1 MRRLLPIA
9 LLVLGAGCLREPDPI
24 TFSEPSLAV
33 HGLVLA
39 GGTQVRVSLM
49 RAFTGEELPTDATV
63 MLESGGTT
71 ITLAPVADP
80 ADPGCYGTSG
90 LPTAVV
96 ARSCY
101 GAVLPQPVA
110 AGTTWQLRATV
121 SSGELVTGTTRVPA
135 APTVVRPAA
144 RERVPFTASGD
155 GYATPAQIPV
165 EWQTAGA
172 PRVEVGLGEGRPYRG
187 GQLLQDA
194 RCILIVDHGAA
205 AVNQPSGSRVLLL
218 QGVYCFPATPQ
229 PQPQPVAWDSVA
241 TDVVVTAYDSA
252 YAQFALHGESFSRG
266 SASAALQGAY
276 GVFGSAATTRREIV
290 IVAQQ

>member
-9 LLVLGAGCLREPDPI
+9 LLVLAAGCLREPDPI
-24 TFSEPSLAV
+24 TFVEPSLAV

-63 MLESGGTT
+63 RLESGGTT

-144 RERVPFTASGD
+144 RERVPFTPFAG
-155 GYATPAQIPV
+155 GFGTPV
-165 EWQTAGA
+165 EIEWQAAGA
-172 PRVEVGLGEGRPYRG
+172 PRVELSLGEGRPYRG